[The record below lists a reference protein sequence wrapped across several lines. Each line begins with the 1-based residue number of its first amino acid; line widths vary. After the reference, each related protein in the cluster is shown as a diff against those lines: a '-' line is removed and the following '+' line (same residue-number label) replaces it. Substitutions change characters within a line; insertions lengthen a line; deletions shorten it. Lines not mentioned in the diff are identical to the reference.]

1 MTAFHLCRGFS
12 SRPLRRCAEH
22 ALAALAVMSW
32 FGPGGAASA
41 QTFDPT
47 SATIEEVNEA
57 FDAGTL
63 TSERLVEMYLDR
75 IDAYDAQG
83 PSLNAVITLNPR
95 AVERARELDLE
106 RRTGGPRS
114 PLHGIP
120 VVLKDNID
128 TADLPT
134 TAGSILLANSMPQ
147 DDAFVVQ
154 KLRDAGAIIL
164 AKLNMSEFAS
174 GGAISSLGGMMRNPH
189 GLDRSP
195 AGSSGGTGIA
205 VAAAYAQVG
214 LGTDTGGSVRMPSTA
229 NGIVGL
235 KPTHGLVSRD
245 GIVPLALS
253 FDMAGPM
260 ARHVYDVAAV
270 LGVMTGVDPS
280 DEATRKSDGRFET
293 DYTQY
298 LDAAALNGAR
308 IGIARDFLE
317 KDSDVEWIIEASLEA
332 MRGAGA
338 TVVDVRFPSWLLDTN
353 GELYTTVRHREF
365 RAQIADYLETL
376 APGYP
381 KTLEE
386 LVKESQR
393 NTSPADGGRANPG
406 RWSLMQREEESGELT
421 DHEYQAVH
429 EHGLALVRSLIEG
442 LMDSE
447 ELDAIVYPTLPEQ
460 PPRIDPDP
468 TPAGANEV
476 PSPIRFANLT
486 GFPDLVVPAGFTGYG
501 LPIGISFLG
510 RAFSE
515 PRLLALGYAFEQ
527 ATKVRRLPANTP
539 MLADR

>member
-1 MTAFHLCRGFS
+1 
-12 SRPLRRCAEH
+12 
-22 ALAALAVMSW
+22 
-32 FGPGGAASA
+32 
-41 QTFDPT
+41 
-47 SATIEEVNEA
+47 
-57 FDAGTL
+57 
-63 TSERLVEMYLDR
+63 
-75 IDAYDAQG
+75 
-83 PSLNAVITLNPR
+83 
-95 AVERARELDLE
+95 
-106 RRTGGPRS
+106 
-114 PLHGIP
+114 
-120 VVLKDNID
+120 
-128 TADLPT
+128 
-134 TAGSILLANSMPQ
+134 
-147 DDAFVVQ
+147 
-154 KLRDAGAIIL
+154 
-164 AKLNMSEFAS
+164 
-174 GGAISSLGGMMRNPH
+174 
-189 GLDRSP
+189 
-195 AGSSGGTGIA
+195 
-205 VAAAYAQVG
+205 
-214 LGTDTGGSVRMPSTA
+214 
-229 NGIVGL
+229 
-235 KPTHGLVSRD
+235 
-245 GIVPLALS
+245 
-253 FDMAGPM
+253 
-260 ARHVYDVAAV
+260 VYDVAAV
-270 LGVMTGVDPS
+270 LGVMTGVDPA

-293 DYTQY
+293 DYTKY

-317 KDSDVEWIIEASLEA
+317 QDSDVEWIIEASLEA

-338 TVVDVRFPSWLLDTN
+338 TVVDVQFPSWLLDTN

-468 TPAGANEV
+468 TPAGVNEV